1 MTKII
6 HRILDIFYPLAS
18 RFFDRTTY
26 YYAACG
32 VGNLVLSWLLFFLF
46 FQFLFAKKTLYIELI
61 DFTFSAYTLSAFLCF
76 LISFFIGFALMK
88 YVVFVESELKG
99 RIQLF
104 RYGLSCL
111 LTSVLN
117 WLLLKA
123 FVELL
128 FFYPSLANVASS
140 CIVVLMSYLIQRN
153 FTFK

>member
-1 MTKII
+1 MIKII

-46 FQFLFAKKTLYIELI
+46 FQFLFVKKTLYIEFI

-111 LTSVLN
+111 LTSIVN
-117 WLLLKA
+117 WVLLKT
-123 FVELL
+123 FVEFL

>member
-6 HRILDIFYPLAS
+6 HRILDIFYPLFS

-46 FQFLFAKKTLYIELI
+46 FQFLFAKQTLYVALI

-117 WLLLKA
+117 WVLLKT
-123 FVELL
+123 FVEFL

>member
-1 MTKII
+1 
-6 HRILDIFYPLAS
+6 
-18 RFFDRTTY
+18 
-26 YYAACG
+26 
-32 VGNLVLSWLLFFLF
+32 
-46 FQFLFAKKTLYIELI
+46 
-61 DFTFSAYTLSAFLCF
+61 
-76 LISFFIGFALMK
+76 MK

-104 RYGLSCL
+104 RHGLSCL

-117 WLLLKA
+117 WVLLKT
-123 FVELL
+123 FVEFL

>member
-6 HRILDIFYPLAS
+6 HRILNIFYPLVS

-46 FQFLFAKKTLYIELI
+46 FQFLFVKQTLYIELI

-76 LISFFIGFALMK
+76 LISFFLGFALMK

-104 RYGLSCL
+104 RYGLSCS

-117 WLLLKA
+117 WVLLKA

>member
-1 MTKII
+1 MIKII

-46 FQFLFAKKTLYIELI
+46 FQFLFVKKTLYIEFI

-111 LTSVLN
+111 LTSIVN
-117 WLLLKA
+117 WVLLKT
-123 FVELL
+123 FVEFL
-128 FFYPSLANVASS
+128 FFYPSLANVVSS

>member
-1 MTKII
+1 MIKII

-18 RFFDRTTY
+18 RFFARTTF

-46 FQFLFAKKTLYIELI
+46 FQFLFVKKTLHIELI

-76 LISFFIGFALMK
+76 LISFFIGFILMK

-111 LTSVLN
+111 LTSLVN
-117 WLLLKA
+117 WVLLKM
-123 FVELL
+123 FVEFL